1 MKVVIYGLFF
11 VTLTFETSQII
22 KTKEE
27 NIMANKRNLK
37 TAINCACE
45 EMFIE
50 CVAVSLYGNN
60 RDGAKTL
67 LTSIVKL
74 QSEFTSRISHPEPGM
89 PAKVYFKKLREDF
102 AAQANELIDQINNM

>member
-1 MKVVIYGLFF
+1 
-11 VTLTFETSQII
+11 
-22 KTKEE
+22 
-27 NIMANKRNLK
+27 MANKRNLK

-60 RDGAKTL
+60 RDGAETL

-74 QSEFTSRISHPEPGM
+74 QSEFTSLISHPEPGM
-89 PAKVYFKKLREDF
+89 PAKIYFNKLREDF
-102 AAQANELIDQINNM
+102 AARSNELIDQINNM